1 MIIIIL
7 SFIIAGIFLGNIIDD
22 IERREWWSVAL
33 NSVTFAFFLLFG
45 IFSFKFNTQEF
56 PATKYEISSRVTTR
70 TVDTYEN
77 EHHFEH
83 IEKDTLY
90 IVKRK

>member
-7 SFIIAGIFLGNIIDD
+7 SFIVAGIFLGNIIDD
-22 IERREWWSVAL
+22 IECKEGWGIVL
-33 NSVTFAFFLLFG
+33 NSVAFTFFLLFG
-45 IFSFKFNTQEF
+45 IACFKFNTQEF
-56 PATKYEISSRVTTR
+56 PAAKYDISSKVTTKE
-70 TVDTYEN
+70 VDTYEGG
-77 EHHFEH
+77 HHFSH